1 MELWTEKYRPKVG
14 TEIVGHTDIIASFKY
29 WLQNWK
35 ELKGGYFLWGNPGL
49 GKTTIVLAVCKELGY
64 KCLEFN
70 ASDIRSSKEI
80 KKIKQQTTNTHSVE
94 SFFTGS
100 KPEPIAIL
108 LDEVDGIYSGETL
121 TEVLSWVEDKSRL
134 VPIIFTANDTIVS
147 LRKITEGQMV
157 LPPPI
162 PSIVDYLSDI
172 AKKEKV
178 KIKKDILVEIVKA
191 SNSDIRQS
199 INMLQ
204 FGHRSVVNTTLKQI
218 DKFTNLIAGNF
229 YNIDELISWNH
240 VIFGCLL
247 HSSCPDDLL
256 FSFMNPV
263 VIPQSVEDMIKPYK
277 EFKGYSDMKMSKY
290 SILSQW
296 SLYKQNRK

>member
-1 MELWTEKYRPKVG
+1 MELWTEKYRPKIG
-14 TEIVGHTDIIASFKY
+14 KEIIGHTDIIESFKD

-35 ELKGGYFLWGNPGL
+35 ERKGGFFLWGNPGL

-80 KKIKQQTTNTHSVE
+80 KKIKQQSTNTYSVE

-100 KPEPIAIL
+100 KPQPIAIL
-108 LDEVDGIYSGETL
+108 LDEVDGIYSGDTL
-121 TEVLSWVEDKSRL
+121 SEVINWVDDKSRT

-147 LRKITEGQMV
+147 LRKITEGQLV

-162 PSIVDYLSDI
+162 TSIVAYLSDI
-172 AKKEKV
+172 AKKEKI
-178 KIKKDILVEIVKA
+178 KIKKEALTEIVKS

-204 FGHRSVVNTTLKQI
+204 FGHRIVINTNVKQI
-218 DKFTNLIAGNF
+218 DKFVNLLNLDF
-229 YNIDELISWNH
+229 HNIEELIGWNH
-240 VIFGCLL
+240 IVYGCLL

-256 FSFMNPV
+256 LKYMKPIIVPTSLD
-263 VIPQSVEDMIKPYK
+263 DMIEPYIA
-277 EFKGYSDMKMSKY
+277 FKGKSDLKLSKY

>member
-1 MELWTEKYRPKVG
+1 MELWTEKYRPKIG
-14 TEIVGHTDIIASFKY
+14 KEIIGHNDIITSFKD
-29 WLQNWK
+29 WLEHWK
-35 ELKGGYFLWGNPGL
+35 ERKGGFFLWGNPGL
-49 GKTTIVLAVCKELGY
+49 GKTTIVLAICKELGY

-80 KKIKQQTTNTHSVE
+80 KKIKQQATNTYSVE

-100 KPEPIAIL
+100 KPQPIAIL

-121 TEVLSWVEDKSRL
+121 SEVIDWVEDKSRTIPL
-134 VPIIFTANDTIVS
+134 IFTANDTIVS
-147 LRKITEGQMV
+147 LRKITEGQLV

-162 PSIVDYLSDI
+162 TSIVSYLSDI
-172 AKKEKV
+172 TKKEKI
-178 KIKKDILVEIVKA
+178 KIKKEIITEIVKA

-204 FGHRSVVNTTLKQI
+204 FGHRTMVNTTTKQS
-218 DKFTNLIAGNF
+218 DKFMKLINSDF
-229 YNIDELISWNH
+229 HNIEELISWNH
-240 VIFGCLL
+240 VVYGSLL
-247 HSSCPDDLL
+247 YNNCPDELL
-256 FSFMNPV
+256 LQFMNPI
-263 VIPQSVEDMIKPYK
+263 VIPESIDDLIKPY
-277 EFKGYSDMKMSKY
+277 EAFKGYSDLKMSKY